1 MSKGTIVSAL
11 NFLSKELKKAKL
23 CNDTK
28 PIDNA
33 VSDLNSR
40 KDKAGYWGYN
50 LQKLIFSNISTP
62 RGTMPNNVSSIQI
75 VLNVEIHEQVLKD
88 GEILNPVVI
97 DKRRGFEK
105 NYNFS
110 IEISGFSEQK

>member
-62 RGTMPNNVSSIQI
+62 RGTMPNNVSSI
-75 VLNVEIHEQVLKD
+75 
-88 GEILNPVVI
+88 
-97 DKRRGFEK
+97 
-105 NYNFS
+105 
-110 IEISGFSEQK
+110 

>member
-33 VSDLNSR
+33 VNDLNSR
-40 KDKAGYWGYN
+40 KDKAEYW
-50 LQKLIFSNISTP
+50 
-62 RGTMPNNVSSIQI
+62 
-75 VLNVEIHEQVLKD
+75 
-88 GEILNPVVI
+88 
-97 DKRRGFEK
+97 
-105 NYNFS
+105 
-110 IEISGFSEQK
+110 